1 MIKDKHDMRHQIKK
15 KLFEEGDKCKIGVEV
30 LEIFPNINCIQIGIK
45 GETSMRRDL
54 KIFKVL
60 PPSSEW

>member
-15 KLFEEGDKCKIGVEV
+15 KLFEEGDKWKIGVEL
-30 LEIFPNINCIQIGIK
+30 LEIFTNINCMQIGIE
-45 GETSMRRDL
+45 GMRQDL

-60 PPSSEW
+60 PPYSEW